1 MRVSTGVWLASVI
14 LLFSPGRAFAHHSFQ
29 AEFDATKRTQFV
41 GIVTKVEWSNPHARF
56 YLDVKD
62 PGGAVTNWNFELGS
76 PLQLHRQGWRSDSL
90 KVGDQVTVEGY
101 PAKDG
106 SKMASARKITL
117 ADGSTV
123 FSGTSTNGS
132 PAQ

>member
-1 MRVSTGVWLASVI
+1 VYLDYFRMADD
-14 LLFSPGRAFAHHSFQ
+14 PGRVFAHHSFQ
-29 AEFDATKRTQFV
+29 AEFDASKRMQFV
-41 GIVTKVEWSNPHARF
+41 GIVTKIEWGNPHARF
-56 YLDVKD
+56 YVDVKD
-62 PGGAVTNWNFELGS
+62 QGGTVTNWNFELGS
-76 PLQLHRQGWRSDSL
+76 PLQMRRQGWRSDSV

-117 ADGSTV
+117 ADGGTV